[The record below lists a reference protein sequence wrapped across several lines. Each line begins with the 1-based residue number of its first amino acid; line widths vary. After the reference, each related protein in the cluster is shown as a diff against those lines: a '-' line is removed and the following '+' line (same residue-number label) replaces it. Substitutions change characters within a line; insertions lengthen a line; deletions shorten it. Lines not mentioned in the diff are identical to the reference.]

1 MTVYD
6 EVWWEQRYASGE
18 AHWSGRP
25 NDVLVAETAG
35 LTPGTALDVGCG
47 TGGDAIWLAGQRWRV
62 TGVDVSRTALAR
74 AAEAAAAQGVADRTT
89 WQHADVTSWA
99 PPAGAFDLVTSAFLH
114 APGGVRDAVL
124 ARLAAAVAPGGT
136 LLVAQH
142 DPSDLHTVRHGQDPD
157 LFATGEQLAAALPAG
172 EFEVLVAGAR
182 PRLGRS
188 HEGEGLPI
196 ADAVLRA
203 RRRG

>member
-6 EVWWEQRYASGE
+6 EQWWEERYASGE

-25 NDVLVAETAG
+25 NDVLVAETAD
-35 LTPGTALDVGCG
+35 LPPGTALDVGCG
-47 TGGDAIWLAGQRWRV
+47 TGGDALWLAEQGWRV
-62 TGVDVSRTALAR
+62 TAVDLSRTALAR
-74 AAEAAAAQGVADRTT
+74 AAAAAEERGVAERTR
-89 WQHADVTSWA
+89 WQYADVTTWA
-99 PPAGAFDLVTSAFLH
+99 PPRHAFDLVTTAFLH
-114 APGGVRDAVL
+114 VPGGVRDAVI
-124 ARLAAAVAPGGT
+124 ARLAAGVAPGGT

-172 EFEVLVAGAR
+172 EFEVLVAEAR
-182 PRLGRS
+182 PRMGRA
-188 HEGEGLPI
+188 HEGEHLHM

-203 RRRG
+203 RRR

>member
-1 MTVYD
+1 MSVYD
-6 EVWWEQRYASGE
+6 EQWWEHRYASGE

-25 NDVLVAETAG
+25 NDVLVAETAD

-47 TGGDAIWLAGQRWRV
+47 TGGDAIWLAEQGWHV
-62 TGVDVSRTALAR
+62 TAVDLSRTALAR
-74 AAEAAAAQGVADRTT
+74 AAAVALERGVAGRTT
-89 WQHADVTSWA
+89 WEHADVTVWA
-99 PPAGAFDLVTSAFLH
+99 PPPRAYDLVTTAFLH
-114 APGGVRDAVL
+114 VPGGIRDVVV

-157 LFATGEQLAAALPAG
+157 LFATGQQLAAALPAA
-172 EFEVLVAGAR
+172 EFEVLVAEAR

-188 HEGEGLPI
+188 HEGEDLPM

-203 RRRG
+203 RRR

>member
-1 MTVYD
+1 MTLYD
-6 EVWWEQRYASGE
+6 EAWWEERYASGE

-47 TGGDAIWLAGQRWRV
+47 TGGDAVWLAEQGWQV
-62 TGVDVSRTALAR
+62 TGVDLSRTALDR
-74 AAEAAAAQGVADRTT
+74 AAAAAAERGVAGRTT
-89 WQHADVTSWA
+89 WQYADVTTWA
-99 PPAGAFDLVTSAFLH
+99 PPERAFDLVTTAFLH
-114 APGGVRDAVL
+114 VPGGVRDAVV
-124 ARLAAAVAPGGT
+124 ARLAAAVAAGGT
-136 LLVAQH
+136 MLVAQH
-142 DPSDLHTVRHGQDPD
+142 DPSDLHTVRYGQDPD

-188 HEGEGLPI
+188 HEGEDLPM

-203 RRRG
+203 RRR

>member
-1 MTVYD
+1 MTLYD
-6 EVWWEQRYASGE
+6 EQWWEERYSSGE

-25 NDVLVAETAG
+25 NDVLVAETAD

-47 TGGDAIWLAGQRWRV
+47 TGGDAIWLAGRGWWV
-62 TGVDVSRTALAR
+62 TGVDLSRTALGR
-74 AAEAAAAQGVADRTT
+74 AAAAAAAELVTHRTT
-89 WQHADVTSWA
+89 WEYADVTTWA
-99 PPAGAFDLVTSAFLH
+99 PPERSFDLVTSAFLH
-114 APGGVRDAVL
+114 APGGVRDAVV

-136 LLVAQH
+136 LLFAQH

-172 EFEVLVAGAR
+172 EFDVLVAEAR
-182 PRLGRS
+182 SRLGRS
-188 HEGEGLPI
+188 HEGEDLPM

-203 RRRG
+203 RRR